1 MSLQKECQFIQRVTP
16 GVGPLFAPLEE
27 TLWDTFIPDLSGGII
42 EEVAD
47 YLCNLTAC
55 GVKQ

>member
-16 GVGPLFAPLEE
+16 GAGPLFAPLEA
-27 TLWDTFIPDLSGGII
+27 TLWDTFILDLFGGTI
-42 EEVAD
+42 EEVYD

-55 GVKQ
+55 GVEQ